1 MLEEPPVFAAV
12 PYGQNYQPPV
22 LTPEQQFMEKM
33 RSAKEAF
40 DRLQDV
46 QEWLRSNVGDNPQ
59 SDSHRKLEYLNMHIG
74 QWDGI
79 KKIVASI
86 SGHCTQQYMEGLNPD
101 DTYRALTEWMQTLE
115 TTYRDLVGFQ
125 DWYFGQKY
133 YEVKDFMERNPRAS
147 ALIAAT
153 ITAVCGT
160 GFFVIKQK
168 FNWCIA
174 CSIMEL
180 LGCDVAGCAVAVGGA
195 FPVLGGCVVGLL
207 MVSAGYGLYKLYK
220 GLCPTAAVQL
230 KTDEGKKFGCA
241 SFVRTFS

>member
-101 DTYRALTEWMQTLE
+101 DTYRALRAWMQTLE
-115 TTYRDLVGFQ
+115 TTYTDLVGYQ
-125 DWYFGQKY
+125 DWYFVQKY
-133 YEVKDFMERNPRAS
+133 HEVTDFVERNPRAS
-147 ALIAAT
+147 APIAAT
-153 ITAVCGT
+153 MMAVCGA
-160 GFFVIKQK
+160 GFAVIKEIL
-168 FNWCIA
+168 NWRI
-174 CSIMEL
+174 
-180 LGCDVAGCAVAVGGA
+180 AVAKSDRFGA
-195 FPVLGGCVVGLL
+195 SSREAGAASYVDFLSKTELGPHQA
-207 MVSAGYGLYKLYK
+207 MPPESATR
-220 GLCPTAAVQL
+220 PFSAAPESEV
-230 KTDEGKKFGCA
+230 
-241 SFVRTFS
+241 